1 MENNIYDISDMHD
14 DAISLC
20 DKYDFLA
27 SVCIGGCAGA
37 IDVFFVGEPGFSK
50 LGKATDKA
58 MDNIVM
64 RFAKAVGWS
73 PKDGKQG
80 NVASA
85 IGFLENK
92 YRVNYDQSHT
102 GQVGRRFQ
110 LTPKNHHLKSL
121 AHSPDIIGLFF
132 SILNQFTNTS
142 SFVSNGKLIT
152 IQNSD
157 TQFELQG
164 HNFISRLYCG
174 FCNWVGHI
182 MSDIAGS
189 SGSRG
194 KQDCGRGMG
203 VPVPFMELFQL
214 CDFGKLRGK
223 NEETTTLAR
232 VMEEVFV
239 NGYDARYAVAMS
251 IPVVLQEL
259 MIKIFW
265 TIKARYYK
273 KRPLA
278 ECVPNKS
285 HGDLRIMILVGN
297 ATLCLLDGAD
307 AVIRSKGNAFCCI
320 MRMNIIAW
328 YRLFALVL
336 SEIKIRY
343 GKEFAHKLLQC
354 CRRWM
359 GEDLQGY
366 YSVIDASNHELKRT
380 FNTFLEQQLK
390 EYKSFLNDLYG
401 YSILN
406 EGSQDAVAV
415 AAGMARKAGV
425 PESDIYMVDDLDAYF
440 RNRE

>member
-58 MDNIVM
+58 VDNIVM

-102 GQVGRRFQ
+102 GQVGRKFQ

-354 CRRWM
+354 
-359 GEDLQGY
+359 L
-366 YSVIDASNHELKRT
+366 
-380 FNTFLEQQLK
+380 
-390 EYKSFLNDLYG
+390 
-401 YSILN
+401 
-406 EGSQDAVAV
+406 
-415 AAGMARKAGV
+415 
-425 PESDIYMVDDLDAYF
+425 
-440 RNRE
+440 

>member
-102 GQVGRRFQ
+102 GQVGRKFQ

-307 AVIRSKGNAFCCI
+307 AVIRSKGN
-320 MRMNIIAW
+320 
-328 YRLFALVL
+328 V
-336 SEIKIRY
+336 
-343 GKEFAHKLLQC
+343 
-354 CRRWM
+354 
-359 GEDLQGY
+359 
-366 YSVIDASNHELKRT
+366 
-380 FNTFLEQQLK
+380 
-390 EYKSFLNDLYG
+390 
-401 YSILN
+401 
-406 EGSQDAVAV
+406 
-415 AAGMARKAGV
+415 
-425 PESDIYMVDDLDAYF
+425 
-440 RNRE
+440 